1 MELREIS
8 KLFYNIKISNQET
21 TSFFE
26 KETGFS
32 LTRYEMMMF
41 LKEQGKCS
49 QSDIQSALKIDRAAV
64 TRHLKILEE
73 KNYVVR
79 KRNKENNREI
89 FVQITDKAKIELDN
103 CDKKHNSMLRP
114 LDISLNNVEAN
125 QLSYLLNKLMN

>member
-41 LKEQGKCS
+41 LKEHGKCL

-73 KNYVVR
+73 KKYVVR

-89 FVQITDKAKIELDN
+89 FVQITDKAKIDLDS
-103 CDKKHNSMLRP
+103 CDKRHNSMLQP
-114 LDISLNNVEAN
+114 LDISLNIVEAN
-125 QLSYLLNKLMN
+125 QLSYLLNKLIN